1 MRTHTAVLVVILSI
15 GVAGSAHAQRIAVGV
30 RGGLSRST
38 ADVEGAIFTEDVGT
52 TTKFHAGPLINIE
65 ISRYFALQTQ
75 FLYSRKGFAEG
86 DGTVSIDVAYVE
98 VPVLAMLQMP
108 GGISPHLY
116 VGPVLA
122 LESKCTANTALG
134 GEEDCEDATTAPRT
148 KGADSGIM
156 LGGGVK
162 LGAGPGFLLL
172 DVLYSYGL
180 TDVSEFRD
188 DVDSIKFRTL
198 YLSLGYALRM
208 GSDYP

>member
-1 MRTHTAVLVVILSI
+1 MRIDTAVLVVILSI
-15 GVAGSAHAQRIAVGV
+15 GVAGSAHAQRIAVGA
-30 RGGLSRST
+30 RGGLSIAT

-52 TTKFHAGPLINIE
+52 LTKFHAGPLINIE
-65 ISRYFALQTQ
+65 ISRYLALQTQ

-86 DGTVSIDVAYVE
+86 DGAVSIDVAYVE
-98 VPVLAMLQMP
+98 VPVLAMLQIP

-116 VGPVLA
+116 AGPVLA
-122 LESKCTANTALG
+122 LESKCTASTAIA
-134 GEEDCEDATTAPRT
+134 GEESCDDATTAPRT

-162 LGAGPGFLLL
+162 LDAGPGFVLL

-180 TDVSEFRD
+180 TNVGQVSD
-188 DVDSIKFRTL
+188 DVESIKFRTL
-198 YLSLGYALRM
+198 YLSLGYAFRM